1 MFMDVVCLQIM
12 LFDSGILR
20 TTLTWKLST
29 LVSTQMPKKAR
40 ADFGFELKGG
50 AKISGGVQIFG
61 TFHPLSGALF

>member
-1 MFMDVVCLQIM
+1 MFATSRGGGAGD
-12 LFDSGILR
+12 
-20 TTLTWKLST
+20 
-29 LVSTQMPKKAR
+29 AR